1 MVGWVCGGDN
11 ILLLLLLRWIRGG
24 IGEIV
29 SLSLRT
35 RVYRDAAMM
44 MMLVREMEVAQRRDT
59 EEQGDASVESEKK
72 ATQVWWYEGDTKSVS
87 SWFSF
92 RCYLKKKI
100 GSIELPEQ
108 RMCCACGDQ
117 TQEVLQ
123 KCNATM
129 MKKEKH
135 PPCFHESPEQRCGSS
150 CKVKTPFKSNPA
162 VVHQQMRKSGYPPC
176 AKLIAE

>member
-59 EEQGDASVESEKK
+59 EQQGDASV
-72 ATQVWWYEGDTKSVS
+72 
-87 SWFSF
+87 
-92 RCYLKKKI
+92 
-100 GSIELPEQ
+100 
-108 RMCCACGDQ
+108 
-117 TQEVLQ
+117 
-123 KCNATM
+123 
-129 MKKEKH
+129 
-135 PPCFHESPEQRCGSS
+135 
-150 CKVKTPFKSNPA
+150 
-162 VVHQQMRKSGYPPC
+162 VV
-176 AKLIAE
+176 